1 MRISYPP
8 WFLKKADC
16 PSIFWYDVKECGFPY
31 PTWFFERNNWVS
43 CYYWYRTRYS
53 VRGCGFPYAPW
64 FCDKKFEIPLYC
76 YSVKKRMEISSPPW
90 FFMKDLNY
98 RYIYIAWKDA
108 DFLPSLIFWWKFEL
122 TLSWYSMKGC
132 GFPYPPWFFKKT
144 DCTPYLIPVWCEKKD
159 GDFLPSLIF
168 LWKIWITALFI

>member
-1 MRISYPP
+1 MQIS
-8 WFLKKADC
+8 L
-16 PSIFWYDVKECGFPY
+16 PSLIFEERRLHPIFWYDVKKGWRFSY
-31 PTWFFERNNWVS
+31 
-43 CYYWYRTRYS
+43 
-53 VRGCGFPYAPW
+53 
-64 FCDKKFEIPLYC
+64 
-76 YSVKKRMEISSPPW
+76 PPW

-108 DFLPSLIFWWKFEL
+108 DFLPSLIFLWKFEL

-159 GDFLPSLIF
+159 GDFLTLLDF
-168 LWKIWITALFI
+168 LMKDLNYCFIYIAWKDADFPTFLDFFGENLNYRCLKICSMKGCGFPCPPWFLMKLLSYSYIDIA